1 MEASPEAL
9 SGVQDC
15 DSDVFLRA
23 APSPT
28 VKWMLPF
35 SPLRKLITVSDLSTP
50 LKVPVTCRF
59 PPVLRAP
66 GSCSSLSWQS

>member
-9 SGVQDC
+9 SGVQDW
-15 DSDVFLRA
+15 DSDVFLKA

-35 SPLRKLITVSDLSTP
+35 SPLRKLLTVSDLSTP
-50 LKVPVTCRF
+50 LKVPVT
-59 PPVLRAP
+59 
-66 GSCSSLSWQS
+66 